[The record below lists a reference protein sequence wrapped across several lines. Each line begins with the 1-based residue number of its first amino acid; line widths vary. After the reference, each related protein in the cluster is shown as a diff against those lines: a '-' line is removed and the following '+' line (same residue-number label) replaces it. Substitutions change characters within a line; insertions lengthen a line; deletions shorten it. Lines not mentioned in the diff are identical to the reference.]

1 MIEGFSLQRQLMIHV
16 LSFRTIV
23 SVAVCY
29 LCFSVGALA
38 MSSGPDR
45 PGQAGIASAHPLATA
60 AGHEILA
67 QGGNAFDAAV
77 AVAGALAV
85 VEPYASGLGGG
96 GFFLLYIAKE
106 DRYVFVD
113 AREVAPAAATADMYL
128 DDAGKP
134 IKGDSLNGPLSAGIP
149 GEPAGLVHLVERY
162 GKLDLAS
169 CLAPAIKYADEGFE
183 AHRRFTLGLRFRRK
197 TADRWPGFAEV
208 FYPDGELPKE
218 GAAIVQPLLAKTLR
232 RFAAAGRDGFYAG
245 ETAQLLVDG
254 TRAAG
259 GIWTHEDLAGYR
271 VIEREPITTTY
282 QGVRIVSAPPPSS
295 GGVAIANML
304 NMLSKF
310 DLAKL
315 DAAEKNHLLI
325 ESMRRA
331 YRDRALYLGD
341 PDFVAVPVEQLTHPY
356 YAAGQASTISLDRA
370 TRSIDLPGLWPAGAE
385 GTQTTHFSVLDAQGN
400 RVAAT
405 ITINGWFGS
414 GFMPPGTGVILNNE
428 MDDFASAP
436 GVPNGFD
443 LIGTEV
449 NAVGPGRR
457 PLSSMSPS
465 FLESDRGIAILGTP
479 GGSRII
485 TMVLRSALA
494 WINGADAQEM
504 VSLKRFHHQYY
515 PDVVDYEESAFTAEE
530 LAGLAARGHKLRQ
543 NRRAFGNMNVVT
555 WDFGSGKVAA
565 ASDPRGSGEGRVY

>member
-1 MIEGFSLQRQLMIHV
+1 MNEGLGPRRHPAFDTQAFRVIASTLV
-16 LSFRTIV
+16 L
-23 SVAVCY
+23 Y
-29 LCFSVGALA
+29 LFLSTCALA
-38 MSSGPDR
+38 MSSGPKV
-45 PGQAGIASAHPLATA
+45 PGKAGIASAHPLATA
-60 AGHEILA
+60 AGHEILE

-77 AVAGALAV
+77 AVAAALAV

-128 DDAGKP
+128 DDIGKP
-134 IKGDSLNGPLSAGIP
+134 IRGDSLNGPLAAGIP
-149 GEPAGLVHLVERY
+149 GEPAGMVHLVERY

-169 CLAPAIKYADEGFE
+169 CLAPAIKYADEGFA
-183 AHRRFTLGLRFRRK
+183 AHRRFNLGLRFRRK

-208 FYPDGELPKE
+208 YYPDGELPKE
-218 GAAIVQPLLAKTLR
+218 GARIVQPLLANTLR
-232 RFAAAGRDGFYAG
+232 RFAAGGRDGFYAG
-245 ETAQLLVDG
+245 ETAKLLIDG

-259 GIWTHEDLAGYR
+259 GIWTHEDFANYR
-271 VIEREPITTTY
+271 VVEREPITTTY
-282 QGVRIVSAPPPSS
+282 QDARIVSAPPPSS

-304 NMLSKF
+304 NMLAGF
-310 DLAKL
+310 DLAQL
-315 DAAEKNHLLI
+315 DSVEKNHLLI

-341 PDFVAVPVEQLTHPY
+341 SDFVSVPVEQLTHPF
-356 YAAGQASTISLDRA
+356 YAAGQAATIRLDRA
-370 TRSIDLPGLWPAGAE
+370 TPSIDLPGLWPAGAE

-465 FLESDRGIAILGTP
+465 FLESERGIAILGTP

-494 WINGADAQEM
+494 WISGADAQEM

-530 LAGLAARGHKLRQ
+530 LAGLEARGHKLRQ

-555 WDFGSGKVAA
+555 WDFDSGKVNA